1 MRTLMLALV
10 LLANSALAATAMRTT
25 SVTLIGPHG
34 EREVITA
41 EVADTPKLR
50 ETGLMNRKQ
59 LGADSG
65 MVFVWPKAGKVGF
78 WMKDTLIPL
87 DMIFARGGQV
97 VAVAPEARPMD
108 ETVIS
113 PPGEIDLVLEVNGG
127 WAAAHKL
134 GAGWRVAV
142 GQ

>member
-1 MRTLMLALV
+1 MKTLLLGLM
-10 LLANSALAATAMRTT
+10 LLANGAFAATALRTT

-34 EREVITA
+34 EREVIKA

-50 ETGLMNRKQ
+50 EVGLMNRKQ
-59 LGADSG
+59 LGADEG
-65 MVFVWPKAGKVGF
+65 MVFVWPQAEKVGF
-78 WMKDTLIPL
+78 WMKDTLISL
-87 DMIFARGGQV
+87 DIIFARGGQV
-97 VAVAPEARPMD
+97 VAVAPDAKPMD

-113 PPGEIDLVLEVNGG
+113 PPDAIDLVLEVNGG
-127 WAAAHKL
+127 WAARHKM